1 MQKGTKTTTYSL
13 DWDTVMNLESRLLRD
28 FQNNKTKDKARALLM
43 ISIGVRLGMRVID
56 NLNLKWEDLFGV
68 QVGERFIR
76 IEKKT
81 DKERILVMSTKLK
94 EVLDIV
100 YDAHT
105 SDPSTYILSSQKTNG
120 LKPMTVQSFNR
131 ILKGILKEYKVKYI
145 GNPSSHMLRKS
156 WVVGSIKKGFENG
169 DHLSLIKVSRLV
181 GHSNVSTTL
190 RIYTQVK
197 SEELFESLPQRP
209 ITPKTDLEN
218 LKTREGNVIHYEFG
232 TSS

>member
-1 MQKGTKTTTYSL
+1 MERKGIKTTTYSL

-28 FQNNKTKDKARALLM
+28 FQTNKSKDRARSLLM

-56 NLNLKWEDLFGV
+56 NLNLKWEDLLGV

-100 YDAHT
+100 YDVHA

-120 LKPMTVQSFNR
+120 LKPMSVQSFNR
-131 ILKGILKEYKVKYI
+131 ILKSIMKDYKVKYI

-169 DHLSLIKVSRLV
+169 DHLSLVKVSRLV

-190 RIYTQVK
+190 KYTNFETSQ
-197 SEELFESLPQRP
+197 SFGLFELS
-209 ITPKTDLEN
+209 
-218 LKTREGNVIHYEFG
+218 
-232 TSS
+232 

>member
-1 MQKGTKTTTYSL
+1 MERKGIKTTTYSL

-28 FQNNKTKDKARALLM
+28 FQTNKTKDRARALLM

-56 NLNLKWEDLFGV
+56 NLNLKWEDLLGV

-100 YDAHT
+100 YEAHA
-105 SDPSTYILSSQKTNG
+105 SDPSTYILYSQKTNG
-120 LKPMTVQSFNR
+120 LKPMSVQSFNR

-190 RIYTQVK
+190 RYTNFETSQ
-197 SEELFESLPQRP
+197 SFGLFELS
-209 ITPKTDLEN
+209 
-218 LKTREGNVIHYEFG
+218 
-232 TSS
+232 

>member
-1 MQKGTKTTTYSL
+1 VNILARSLKLFKMERKGIKTTTYSL
-13 DWDTVMNLESRLLRD
+13 DWDAVMNLESRLLRD
-28 FQNNKTKDKARALLM
+28 FQTNKTKDKARALLM
-43 ISIGVRLGMRVID
+43 VSIGVRLGMRVID
-56 NLNLKWEDLFGV
+56 NLNLKWEDLLGV

-100 YDAHT
+100 YEAQA
-105 SDPSTYILSSQKTNG
+105 SYPSTYILSSQKTNG
-120 LKPMTVQSFNR
+120 LKPMSIQYFNR
-131 ILKGILKEYKVKYI
+131 ILKGIMKDYKVRYI

-156 WVVGSIKKGFENG
+156 WVVGSIKKGFQDG

-190 RIYTQVK
+190 KYTNFET
-197 SEELFESLPQRP
+197 STALGLFEL
-209 ITPKTDLEN
+209 D
-218 LKTREGNVIHYEFG
+218 
-232 TSS
+232 

>member
-28 FQNNKTKDKARALLM
+28 FQTNKTKDKARALLM

-56 NLNLKWEDLFGV
+56 NLNLKWEDLLGV

-100 YDAHT
+100 YEAHA
-105 SDPSTYILSSQKTNG
+105 SDPSTYILTSHKTNG
-120 LKPMTVQSFNR
+120 NKPMSVQSFNR
-131 ILKGILKEYKVKYI
+131 ILKTIMKEYKVKYI

-169 DHLSLIKVSRLV
+169 DHLSLVKVSRLV

-190 RIYTQVK
+190 RYTNFET
-197 SEELFESLPQRP
+197 SSALGLFELS
-209 ITPKTDLEN
+209 
-218 LKTREGNVIHYEFG
+218 
-232 TSS
+232 

>member
-1 MQKGTKTTTYSL
+1 MEIQLKLFKMERKGIKTTTYSL

-28 FQNNKTKDKARALLM
+28 FQTNKTKDRARALLM

-56 NLNLKWEDLFGV
+56 NLNLKWEDLLGV
-68 QVGERFIR
+68 EVGERFIR

-100 YDAHT
+100 YEAHA
-105 SDPSTYILSSQKTNG
+105 SDPSSYILSSQKTNG
-120 LKPMTVQSFNR
+120 LKPMSIQSFNR
-131 ILKGILKEYKVKYI
+131 ILKTIMKEYKVKYI

-169 DHLSLIKVSRLV
+169 DHLSLVKVSRLV

-190 RIYTQVK
+190 RYTNFET
-197 SEELFESLPQRP
+197 SSALGLFELS
-209 ITPKTDLEN
+209 
-218 LKTREGNVIHYEFG
+218 
-232 TSS
+232 

>member
-1 MQKGTKTTTYSL
+1 MERKGIKTTTYSL

-28 FQNNKTKDKARALLM
+28 FQTNKTKDKARALLM

-56 NLNLKWEDLFGV
+56 NLNLKWEDLLGV

-100 YDAHT
+100 YEAHA
-105 SDPSTYILSSQKTNG
+105 SDPTTYILSSQKTNG

-131 ILKGILKEYKVKYI
+131 ILKGIMKEYKVKYI

-169 DHLSLIKVSRLV
+169 DHLSLVKVSRLV

-190 RIYTQVK
+190 RYTNFETN
-197 SEELFESLPQRP
+197 SALGLFEL
-209 ITPKTDLEN
+209 N
-218 LKTREGNVIHYEFG
+218 
-232 TSS
+232 

>member
-28 FQNNKTKDKARALLM
+28 FQTNKTKDRARILLM

-56 NLNLKWEDLFGV
+56 NLNLKWEDLLGV

-100 YDAHT
+100 YEAHA

-190 RIYTQVK
+190 RYTNFET
-197 SEELFESLPQRP
+197 SSALGLFELS
-209 ITPKTDLEN
+209 
-218 LKTREGNVIHYEFG
+218 
-232 TSS
+232 

>member
-28 FQNNKTKDKARALLM
+28 FQTNKTKERARSLLM
-43 ISIGVRLGMRVID
+43 ISIGVRLGMRVIE
-56 NLNLKWEDLFGV
+56 NLNLKWEDLLGV

-76 IEKKT
+76 VEKKT

-100 YDAHT
+100 YEAHA

-120 LKPMTVQSFNR
+120 IRPMTVQSFNR
-131 ILKGILKEYKVKYI
+131 ILKEIMKEYRVKFI
-145 GNPSSHMLRKS
+145 GNCSSHLLRKS

-169 DHLSLIKVSRLV
+169 DHLSLVKVSRLV

-190 RIYTQVK
+190 RYTNFEA
-197 SEELFESLPQRP
+197 SSALGLFELS
-209 ITPKTDLEN
+209 
-218 LKTREGNVIHYEFG
+218 
-232 TSS
+232 

>member
-1 MQKGTKTTTYSL
+1 MLKGTKTTTYSL

-28 FQNNKTKDKARALLM
+28 FQTNKTKDRARALLM

-56 NLNLKWEDLFGV
+56 NLNLKWEDLLGV
-68 QVGERFIR
+68 QVAERFIR
-76 IEKKT
+76 VEKKT

-100 YDAHT
+100 YEAQDP
-105 SDPSTYILSSQKTNG
+105 DPSTYIISSQKTNG
-120 LKPMTVQSFNR
+120 LKPMSVQSFNR
-131 ILKGILKEYKVKYI
+131 ILKNIMKEYKVKYI

-169 DHLSLIKVSRLV
+169 DHLSLVKVSRLV

-190 RIYTQVK
+190 RYTN
-197 SEELFESLPQRP
+197 FE
-209 ITPKTDLEN
+209 
-218 LKTREGNVIHYEFG
+218 
-232 TSS
+232 TSSALGLYELN

>member
-1 MQKGTKTTTYSL
+1 
-13 DWDTVMNLESRLLRD
+13 MNLESRLLRD
-28 FQNNKTKDKARALLM
+28 FQTNTTKDRARTLLM

-100 YDAHT
+100 YDDRA
-105 SDPSTYILSSQKTNG
+105 SDPLTYILSSQKTNG

-190 RIYTQVK
+190 RYTNFET
-197 SEELFESLPQRP
+197 SSALSLFELS
-209 ITPKTDLEN
+209 
-218 LKTREGNVIHYEFG
+218 
-232 TSS
+232 

>member
-1 MQKGTKTTTYSL
+1 MERKGIKTTTYSL

-28 FQNNKTKDKARALLM
+28 FQNNKTKDRARALLM

-56 NLNLKWEDLFGV
+56 NLNLKWEDLLGV

-81 DKERILVMSTKLK
+81 NKERILVMSTKLK

-100 YDAHT
+100 YDQQT
-105 SDPSTYILSSQKTNG
+105 SDPRTFIISSQKTNG
-120 LKPMTVQSFNR
+120 IKPMSIQYFNR
-131 ILKGILKEYKVKYI
+131 ILKGIMKDYKVKCI
-145 GNPSSHMLRKS
+145 GNCSSHLLRKS

-190 RIYTQVK
+190 RYTNFETSQ
-197 SEELFESLPQRP
+197 SFGLFELS
-209 ITPKTDLEN
+209 
-218 LKTREGNVIHYEFG
+218 
-232 TSS
+232 

>member
-1 MQKGTKTTTYSL
+1 MERKGIKTTTYSL

-28 FQNNKTKDKARALLM
+28 FQSNKTKERARALLM
-43 ISIGVRLGMRVID
+43 VSIGVRLGMRVID
-56 NLNLKWEDLFGV
+56 NLNLKWEDIIGV

-76 IEKKT
+76 VEKKT

-100 YDAHT
+100 YEAQAI
-105 SDPSTYILSSQKTNG
+105 DPSNYILSSQKTTG
-120 LKPMTVQSFNR
+120 KRPMSIQYFNR
-131 ILKGILKEYKVKYI
+131 ILKDIMLEYKVKYI

-190 RIYTQVK
+190 RYTN
-197 SEELFESLPQRP
+197 FE
-209 ITPKTDLEN
+209 
-218 LKTREGNVIHYEFG
+218 
-232 TSS
+232 TSSALGLYELN

>member
-28 FQNNKTKDKARALLM
+28 FQTNKSKDRARALLM

-56 NLNLKWEDLFGV
+56 NLNLKWEDLLGV

-100 YDAHT
+100 YEAHA

-120 LKPMTVQSFNR
+120 LKPMSVQSFNR

-181 GHSNVSTTL
+181 GHSNISTTL
-190 RIYTQVK
+190 RYTNFET
-197 SEELFESLPQRP
+197 SSALGLFELS
-209 ITPKTDLEN
+209 
-218 LKTREGNVIHYEFG
+218 
-232 TSS
+232 

>member
-1 MQKGTKTTTYSL
+1 MERKGIKTTTYSL

-28 FQNNKTKDKARALLM
+28 FQTNRTKDRARALLM
-43 ISIGVRLGMRVID
+43 VSIGVRLGMRVID
-56 NLNLKWEDLFGV
+56 NLNLKWCDLLGV

-76 IEKKT
+76 VEKKT

-100 YDAHT
+100 YEVHA
-105 SDPSTYILSSQKTNG
+105 SDPSKYILSSQKTNG
-120 LKPMTVQSFNR
+120 VKPMSVQSFNR
-131 ILKGILKEYKVKYI
+131 ILKDIMKEYKVKYI

-169 DHLSLIKVSRLV
+169 DHLSLVKVSRLV

-190 RIYTQVK
+190 RYTNFET
-197 SEELFESLPQRP
+197 SSALGLFEL
-209 ITPKTDLEN
+209 N
-218 LKTREGNVIHYEFG
+218 
-232 TSS
+232 

>member
-1 MQKGTKTTTYSL
+1 MERKGIKTTTYSL

-56 NLNLKWEDLFGV
+56 NLNLKWEDLLGV

-100 YDAHT
+100 YEAHA
-105 SDPSTYILSSQKTNG
+105 SDPSTYILYSQKTNG
-120 LKPMTVQSFNR
+120 LKPMSVQSFNR
-131 ILKGILKEYKVKYI
+131 ILKGIMKEYKVKYI

-190 RIYTQVK
+190 RYTNFET
-197 SEELFESLPQRP
+197 SSALGLFELS
-209 ITPKTDLEN
+209 
-218 LKTREGNVIHYEFG
+218 
-232 TSS
+232 

>member
-1 MQKGTKTTTYSL
+1 MFKNSGSLTKLNILARILKLFKMERKGIKTTTYSL
-13 DWDTVMNLESRLLRD
+13 DWDTIMNLESRLLRD
-28 FQNNKTKDKARALLM
+28 FQTNKTKDKARALLM
-43 ISIGVRLGMRVID
+43 VSIGVRLGMRVID
-56 NLNLKWEDLFGV
+56 NLNLKWEDLLGV

-100 YDAHT
+100 YEAQA

-120 LKPMTVQSFNR
+120 LKPMSIQYFNR
-131 ILKGILKEYKVKYI
+131 ILKGIMKDYKVRYI

-156 WVVGSIKKGFENG
+156 WVVGSIKKGFQEG
-169 DHLSLIKVSRLV
+169 DHLSLIKVSRLI

-190 RIYTQVK
+190 RYTNFET
-197 SEELFESLPQRP
+197 STALGLFEL
-209 ITPKTDLEN
+209 D
-218 LKTREGNVIHYEFG
+218 
-232 TSS
+232 

>member
-1 MQKGTKTTTYSL
+1 MERKGIKTTTYSL

-56 NLNLKWEDLFGV
+56 NLNLKWEDLLGV

-76 IEKKT
+76 VEKKT
-81 DKERILVMSTKLK
+81 DKERILVMSSKLK

-100 YDAHT
+100 YEAHA

-131 ILKGILKEYKVKYI
+131 ILRGIMKDYKVKYI

-169 DHLSLIKVSRLV
+169 DHLSLVKVSRLV

-190 RIYTQVK
+190 RYTNFET
-197 SEELFESLPQRP
+197 SSALGLFELS
-209 ITPKTDLEN
+209 
-218 LKTREGNVIHYEFG
+218 
-232 TSS
+232 

>member
-1 MQKGTKTTTYSL
+1 MERKGIKTTTYSL

-28 FQNNKTKDKARALLM
+28 FQTNKTKDKARALLM
-43 ISIGVRLGMRVID
+43 VSIGVRLGMRVID
-56 NLNLKWEDLFGV
+56 NLNLKWEDLLGV

-100 YDAHT
+100 YGAQA
-105 SDPSTYILSSQKTNG
+105 SDPSSYILSSQKTNG
-120 LKPMTVQSFNR
+120 LKPMSIQYFNR
-131 ILKGILKEYKVKYI
+131 ILKGIMKEYKVRYI

-156 WVVGSIKKGFENG
+156 WVVGSIKKGFKDG
-169 DHLSLIKVSRLV
+169 DHLSLIKVSRLI

-190 RIYTQVK
+190 RYTNF
-197 SEELFESLPQRP
+197 ETTTALGLFEL
-209 ITPKTDLEN
+209 D
-218 LKTREGNVIHYEFG
+218 
-232 TSS
+232 